1 MLKLVKI
8 NPWNY
13 LVGKIF
19 IWFWIVIFSVIA
31 ATTVV
36 VHQLQPEPEY
46 SPMNQR
52 HLTHLTKKARFLAN
66 KTQWVSDPETTF
78 KQPAFSRHRPFIV
91 VSRDK
96 HKTFSNV
103 PLPRSINKRQIFR
116 LANSAYPQVVHFG
129 DLRIEGPVA
138 FSVDA
143 QEYHLFSLHLPRSRT
158 PSARIRDLPI
168 WLRIVLPLILSA
180 ILSYLLAR
188 SLANPI
194 LKLRG
199 STQELAKGNLD
210 ARCISVSA
218 RQDELGKL
226 GQDFDSMAEKI
237 SALVSA
243 QQRLLGDVSH
253 ELRSPLARLRLASGM
268 LLDANDTGKERL
280 LAQIERESERL
291 DNMLSDVLRLSR
303 LENQLKLP
311 ESQPIEIN
319 EFLRLLV
326 GDLQIEAEADQ
337 KHIISKFDGHHT
349 IQGNP
354 PLLASALE
362 NVLRNAI
369 KYTEPTTNVI
379 VNLSRS
385 DNTQGINITI
395 EDFGTGIDTEN
406 VERIFEPFY
415 RESTSRT
422 RQTGGTGLGL
432 AISKR
437 AILQHGGQIT
447 AQNAPTHS
455 GLIVTIFLP
464 LSEAS

>member
-46 SPMNQR
+46 SPMTQR
-52 HLTHLTKKARFLAN
+52 HLKHLTKKARFLTN
-66 KTQWVSDPETTF
+66 KTQWVADPETTF
-78 KQPAFSRHRPFIV
+78 KQSAFTRQRPFIV
-91 VSRDK
+91 VSRNK

-103 PLPRSINKRQIFR
+103 PLPRSISQRHIFR

-138 FSVDA
+138 FSVGA

-158 PSARIRDLPI
+158 PSARIRDLPV

-210 ARCISVSA
+210 TRCISVSA

-268 LLDANDTGKERL
+268 LLDANEAGKERL

-311 ESQPIEIN
+311 ESQPIELN
-319 EFLRLLV
+319 EFLHLLV
-326 GDLQIEAEADQ
+326 DDLQIEAEADQ
-337 KHIISKFDGHHT
+337 KHIIRQINGHHT

-354 PLLASALE
+354 QLLASALE

-369 KYTEPTTNVI
+369 KYTEPKTHVI
-379 VNLSRS
+379 VNLALA
-385 DNTQGINITI
+385 NNAQGINITI
-395 EDFGTGIDTEN
+395 EDFGLGIDAEN

-437 AILQHGGQIT
+437 AISQHGGNIT
-447 AQNAPTHS
+447 AQNAPKHS